1 MALVIMLVFKL
12 TRSAATG
19 HDSIQT
25 RGIKAQT
32 KMNTLVTVAHVA
44 LILAFTVLSIL
55 LFNVP
60 RTSGVDGSTVLA
72 YRVDT
77 AWTLFGGF

>member
-55 LFNVP
+55 KYNVS
-60 RTSGVDGSTVLA
+60 RTNGNDGISVLE
-72 YRVDT
+72 YRV
-77 AWTLFGGF
+77 